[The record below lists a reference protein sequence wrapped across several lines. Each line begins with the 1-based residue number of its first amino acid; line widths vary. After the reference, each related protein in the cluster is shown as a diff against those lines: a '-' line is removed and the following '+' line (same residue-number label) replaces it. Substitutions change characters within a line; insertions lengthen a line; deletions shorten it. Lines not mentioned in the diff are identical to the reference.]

1 MTFWEITR
9 KDLILLAR
17 DARALF
23 VLVAFPLLFIT
34 IIGLTTGQLLGWK
47 SENQVLK
54 IGVIDNMD
62 YSSIVDEDD
71 RQLARNM
78 SAKIINR
85 IGSGEGRR
93 ARVLRVDENYQT
105 LLDDDELDAVLE
117 IGPRFF
123 ERVKSLEPEDIANP
137 KKGRLNEGLGGFDMS
152 LHSNLKEDSSTRST
166 IQELLL
172 YNTVETTAQY
182 VFCMKI
188 TTSNIAINGEIQRRL
203 NCRDLRREKIK
214 VHLPDEKKT
223 DSSSEPDKDNRV
235 YQDLIP
241 SYTVMFVFFLVN
253 IMARSF
259 LHERDLGTLRRLRMA
274 PVSAA
279 SLVAGK
285 TVPFLIISL
294 IQSCLLFLCGR
305 VLFGMDW
312 GPTPWM
318 LLPVILCTSL
328 AATGLGLVVATLVK
342 SESQV
347 SAYANVVVITMAGI
361 SGCFMP
367 RDWLPP
373 QLQTISLGTPHAW
386 SLMSYEQ
393 LLKNASPDFM
403 VVVQNCGVLILF
415 ATAFF
420 AFGCWRFRRVG

>member
-1 MTFWEITR
+1 MAFWEITR

-47 SENQVLK
+47 SENQILK
-54 IGVIDNMD
+54 IGVIDQMD
-62 YSSIVDEDD
+62 YSSITDEDD

-93 ARVLRVDENYQT
+93 ARVLRIDEDYQT
-105 LLDDDELDAVLE
+105 LLDDDELDAILV
-117 IGPRFF
+117 IGPKFF
-123 ERVKSLEPEDIANP
+123 ERVQSLEPEDIANP
-137 KKGRLNEGLGGFDMS
+137 KKGRLNDGLAGFDMS

-172 YNTVETTAQY
+172 YNTIETTAQY
-182 VFCMKI
+182 VFCAKI
-188 TTSNIAINGEIQRRL
+188 TTSNLLINVEIQRRL
-203 NCRDLRREKIK
+203 NCRELHSEKIELR
-214 VHLPDEKKT
+214 LPAEKKAAA
-223 DSSSEPDKDNRV
+223 SSGKDNRV

-259 LHERDLGTLRRLRMA
+259 LHERDLGTLKRLRMA

-285 TVPFLIISL
+285 TLPFLIISL

-305 VLFGMDW
+305 MIFGMDW

-318 LLPVILCTSL
+318 LLPVIFCTSL

-393 LLKNASPDFM
+393 LLKNASPDLM

-415 ATAFF
+415 AATFF
-420 AFGCWRFRRVG
+420 AFGCWRFRRVQ